1 MAHHCG
7 GTLLLD
13 KIVDLVQLSLVSFP
27 GTNALFFAALSSA
40 DSELRMF
47 GSGIMPA
54 VAKNVI
60 HISEAEAA
68 SDSASVMAQVRA
80 GAEIVID
87 RLGLRSRRGRNHQE
101 PRTVGSASVGVILD
115 SGVIIAAER
124 TGRTVR
130 QILEQMTAPG
140 TTESR

>member
-1 MAHHCG
+1 
-7 GTLLLD
+7 
-13 KIVDLVQLSLVSFP
+13 
-27 GTNALFFAALSSA
+27 
-40 DSELRMF
+40 
-47 GSGIMPA
+47 MPA

-68 SDSASVMAQVRA
+68 SDSASVMAQVRT
-80 GAEIVID
+80 GEIVID

-101 PRTVGSASVGVILD
+101 PQTVGSASAGVILD
-115 SGVIIAAER
+115 SSVIIAAER
-124 TGRTVR
+124 RGRTVR